1 MMRTSRI
8 SFEELVAQ
16 NKQQLLKDQKAID
29 KIEELIDEK
38 HVKKLEDSYVN

>member
-1 MMRTSRI
+1 MRMSRI

-16 NKQQLLKDQKAID
+16 NKQQLLEDQKAID

-38 HVKKLEDSYVN
+38 HTKKLESSYVN